1 MEDLEKI
8 RETLLRRRDA
18 LIARIDSVTRH
29 VRHADEPLSSDF
41 SEQATEREN
50 EEVMDALGEAGRRE
64 LSQLNRAL
72 HRIDEGEYGICASCG
87 DPIPEARLKILP
99 YTEFCVKCAEQQGR
113 GR

>member
-1 MEDLEKI
+1 MDNLEHLRKS
-8 RETLLRRRDA
+8 LLHRRDEI
-18 LIARIDSVTRH
+18 IARIDSVTRH

-64 LSQLNRAL
+64 LTQLNRAL

-87 DPIPEARLKILP
+87 DAIPEARLKILP
-99 YTEFCVKCAEQQGR
+99 YTEFCVKCAEEQG
-113 GR
+113 